1 MDETW
6 KCLGFR
12 VQGSGFRVSGPWMK
26 PGRLSP
32 DALLFP
38 VLGVRA
44 TCPVRRRPKT
54 APQLQAPPPV
64 AAAIAVHIDCP
75 KRGAVCTRARVRAC
89 VRVKRFVYAC
99 VCVCVC
105 VSVRQLSALTLS
117 LTPSCLHHVQHAR
130 YVSSLDL
137 NPNHSTFSACLALRR
152 ISAMSCLNAGSC
164 IICIRSP
171 RSASIDA
178 CSFP

>member
-1 MDETW
+1 
-6 KCLGFR
+6 
-12 VQGSGFRVSGPWMK
+12 MK

-54 APQLQAPPPV
+54 APQLQAPPPA
-64 AAAIAVHIDCP
+64 AAAIAEHIDCP
-75 KRGAVCTRARVRAC
+75 KRGAVCTRARVHACVRAC
-89 VRVKRFVYAC
+89 VSRGLSMS

-105 VSVRQLSALTLS
+105 ECVRQLSALTLS
-117 LTPSCLHHVQHAR
+117 LTPSCLHHVPHAC

-137 NPNHSTFSACLALRR
+137 NPNHSTFSSCLALRR